1 MNGDFKMKENISR
14 KEREFLTRRAD
25 ILSAA
30 EKVFAARGFYGSTM
44 DEIAKRAEFGTGS
57 LYKYFRGKKDLYFSL
72 IDEKVA
78 EITRL
83 VRAELDKDLPPLE
96 RIASAL
102 DLQLAFIQRN
112 RDFFKIYIS
121 ERNRFEWTIKD
132 DLGKGVH
139 EKFMTYIDWL
149 EGVMRQGIEEGRLKE
164 MDPRDMAH
172 GFVGIVNSFVFE
184 WLMSPRAYSLV
195 SKGPTI
201 MNIFFGGVRGSKER
215 R

>member
-1 MNGDFKMKENISR
+1 MKQKVSR
-14 KEREFLTRRAD
+14 RRREFLTRRAD
-25 ILSAA
+25 ILLAA
-30 EKVFAARGFYGSTM
+30 EKVFAAKGFYGSTM

-57 LYKYFRGKKDLYFSL
+57 LYRYFQGKKDLYFSL
-72 IDEKVA
+72 IDEKVE

-83 VRAELDKDLPPLE
+83 VGAELGKDLPPID
-96 RIASAL
+96 RIASIL
-102 DLQLAFIQRN
+102 HLQLSFIQKN

-121 ERNRFEWTIKD
+121 ERNRFEWTMKD

-139 EKFMTYIDWL
+139 EKFMAYIDSL
-149 EGVMRQGIEEGRLKE
+149 EEVMRQGIGVGQLKE

-184 WLMSPRAYSLV
+184 WIMSPGAYSLV
-195 SKGPTI
+195 SKGRTI
-201 MNIFFGGVRGSKER
+201 MNIFFEGVRGPRMR

>member
-1 MNGDFKMKENISR
+1 MKQKISR
-14 KEREFLTRRAD
+14 KRREFLTRRAD
-25 ILSAA
+25 IVSAA

-57 LYKYFRGKKDLYFSL
+57 LYKYFQGKKDLYFSL
-72 IDEKVA
+72 IDEKVE

-83 VRAELDKDLPPLE
+83 VRAELERDLPPVE
-96 RIASAL
+96 RIASVL
-102 DLQLAFIQRN
+102 NLQLAFIERN

-121 ERNRFEWTIKD
+121 ERNRFEWTMKD
-132 DLGKGVH
+132 ELGKGVH
-139 EKFMTYIDWL
+139 EKFMAYIDSL
-149 EGVMRQGIEEGRLKE
+149 EEVMRQGIEGGQLKE

-184 WLMSPRAYSLV
+184 WILSSRAYSLV

-201 MNIFFGGVRGSKER
+201 MNIFFEGVRGSMER

>member
-1 MNGDFKMKENISR
+1 MAQKLSR
-14 KEREFLTRRAD
+14 KRKEYLTRRAN

-30 EKVFAARGFYGSTM
+30 EKVFAAKGFYGSSM

-57 LYKYFRGKKDLYFSL
+57 LYKYFKGKRDLYFSL
-72 IDEKVA
+72 IDEKVE

-83 VRAELDKDLPPLE
+83 VRAELRKDKLLTDKVGSMLH
-96 RIASAL
+96 
-102 DLQLAFIQRN
+102 LQLTFIQRN

-121 ERNRFEWTIKD
+121 ERSRFEWTIKD

-139 EKFMTYIDWL
+139 DKFLAYIGNL
-149 EGVMRQGIEEGRLKE
+149 EEVMRDGIERGQFRE

-184 WLMSPRAYSLV
+184 WLMSPRGYSLV
-195 SKGPTI
+195 SKGPII
-201 MNIFFGGVRGSKER
+201 MDIFFKGVQSPTKR

>member
-1 MNGDFKMKENISR
+1 
-14 KEREFLTRRAD
+14 
-25 ILSAA
+25 
-30 EKVFAARGFYGSTM
+30 M

-57 LYKYFRGKKDLYFSL
+57 LYKYFRGKRDLYFSL
-72 IDEKVA
+72 IDEKVG

-83 VRAELDKDLPPLE
+83 VKAELDKDLPPIE
-96 RIASAL
+96 RIESIL
-102 DLQLAFIQRN
+102 HLQLSFIQSN

-132 DLGKGVH
+132 ELGKGVH
-139 EKFMTYIDWL
+139 EKFMTYIDSL
-149 EGVMRQGIEEGRLKE
+149 GEVMRQGIEGGQLKE

-184 WLMSPRAYSLV
+184 WIMSPRAYSLV

-201 MNIFFGGVRGSKER
+201 MNIFFDGVRSTKTR

>member
-1 MNGDFKMKENISR
+1 MTR
-14 KEREFLTRRAD
+14 KAD

-30 EKVFAARGFYGSTM
+30 EKVFAAKGFFGSTM

-72 IDEKVA
+72 IDEKVG
-78 EITRL
+78 EVTRL
-83 VRAELDKDLPPLE
+83 VRAELGKDHPPNDKIESMLN
-96 RIASAL
+96 
-102 DLQLAFIQRN
+102 LQLSFIQRN
-112 RDFFKIYIS
+112 RDFFKIYVS

-139 EKFMTYIDWL
+139 EKFVAYLSAL
-149 EGVMRQGIEEGRLKE
+149 EEVMREGIEGGQLKE
-164 MDPRDMAH
+164 MDPQDMAH

-184 WLMSPRAYSLV
+184 WLMSPRGYSLV
-195 SKGPTI
+195 SKGPII
-201 MNIFFGGVRGSKER
+201 MDIFFEGVLSPKKR

>member
-1 MNGDFKMKENISR
+1 MKERISR
-14 KEREFLTRRAD
+14 RERELLTRRSD

-30 EKVFAARGFYGSTM
+30 AKVFAAKGFYGSTM
-44 DEIAKRAEFGTGS
+44 DEIAKSAEFGTGS

-72 IDEKVA
+72 IDGKVG
-78 EITRL
+78 EIMRL
-83 VRAELDKDLPPLE
+83 VTAELEKDLAPID
-96 RIASAL
+96 RIQSIL
-102 DLQLAFIQRN
+102 LLQLAFIQRN

-121 ERNRFEWTIKD
+121 ERSRFEWTIKD

-139 EKFMTYIDWL
+139 EKFLAYIDSL
-149 EGVMRQGIEEGRLKE
+149 EEVMRQGIEEKQLKE

-195 SKGPTI
+195 SKGPAI
-201 MNIFFGGVRGSKER
+201 MNIFFEGIRCPKER

>member
-1 MNGDFKMKENISR
+1 MERRLSR
-14 KEREFLTRRAD
+14 KKKEYLTRRAD

-30 EKVFAARGFYGSTM
+30 EKVFAAKGFFGSTM

-72 IDEKVA
+72 IDEKVG
-78 EITRL
+78 EVTRL
-83 VRAELDKDLPPLE
+83 LRAELGKDLSPIEKIESMLY
-96 RIASAL
+96 
-102 DLQLAFIQRN
+102 LQLSFIQRD
-112 RDFFKIYIS
+112 RDFFKIYVS
-121 ERNRFEWTIKD
+121 DRNRFEWTIKD

-139 EKFMTYIDWL
+139 EKFMAYISDL
-149 EGVMRQGIEEGRLKE
+149 AEVMRDGIERGQLRE

-184 WLMSPRAYSLV
+184 WIMSPGAYSLV
-195 SKGPTI
+195 SKGPII
-201 MNIFFGGVRGSKER
+201 MDIFFEGVLSPKER